1 MSIQSVSL
9 CALREIEGFAPSPF
23 LRGFVWESERV
34 EDFFLQIQN
43 AFSKDRKMFLGN
55 VLVYEEEGVYKILDG
70 WQRIVICKMILDLLE
85 GSERDW
91 SENERS
97 KQALAIL
104 KSKIAKIGNK
114 SDFERFFKEKL
125 SFSLTQLKSQSNLYQ
140 TLLRVQNTK
149 KAFEDIDI
157 LKARFLRK
165 FNNSR
170 QAKIWQKCKRVC
182 DRGVVGFSWLLLIA
196 LELCNFGDKIE
207 GKGLLEA
214 FEGRSA
220 EEIEAFFERLEEVSL
235 YLPRRDSEG
244 VWGLE
249 EKLEERLGEE
259 LEEKW
264 RGEYIKLFS
273 YLAIARSKKSWGR
286 ILKEFLAFV
295 IEQSPPKE
303 DLIPYLER
311 LDNLRCKKHK
321 EWGFLNRGVE
331 VLHYWFYRLDYYLY
345 KNRERYRDIRIGEKS
360 FAEIAESY
368 EFRRLNSIEHI
379 QPQSRASEGDWSKK
393 SKNIF
398 GNLALISQN
407 FNSSLNAKSVKEKK
421 RQIIKQI
428 KEGKVE
434 SLKMVLAYA
443 EIEEVWSLQMAEE
456 HQNKMIKILE
466 DSLLYF

>member
-9 CALREIEGFAPSPF
+9 CTLWEIKRFAPSPF
-23 LRGFVWESERV
+23 LRGFVWEGERIK
-34 EDFFLQIQN
+34 DFFLQIQN
-43 AFSKDRKMFLGN
+43 TFSKGEKMFLGN

-85 GSERDW
+85 GREGAW

-97 KQALAIL
+97 KQALSIL
-104 KSKIAKIGNK
+104 KSKVEKIENK

-125 SFSLTQLKSQSNLYQ
+125 SFSLTQLESQSNLSQ

-149 KAFEDIDI
+149 MPFGDVDI
-157 LKARFLRK
+157 LKARLLK
-165 FNNSR
+165 ESNNSQ

-182 DRGVVGFSWLLLIA
+182 DRGVVGFSQLLLIA
-196 LELCNFGDKIE
+196 LELCNFEGKIE
-207 GKGLLEA
+207 GRGLLGA

-220 EEIEAFFERLEEVSL
+220 EEIEVFFERLEEASL
-235 YLPRRDSEG
+235 YLPRRNSEG

-249 EKLEERLGEE
+249 EKLGERLGEE

-273 YLAIARSKKSWGR
+273 YLAIARSKKSWGG

-303 DLIPYLER
+303 DFIPYLER
-311 LDNLRCKKHK
+311 LDNSKCKKHK
-321 EWGFLNRGVE
+321 EWGFLNCGVE
-331 VLHYWFYRLDYYLY
+331 ASHYWFYRLDYYLY
-345 KNRERYRDIRIGEKS
+345 KNRERYGDIRIGEKS
-360 FAEIAESY
+360 FVEIAESY
-368 EFRRLNSIEHI
+368 EFERLNSIEHI
-379 QPQSRASEGDWSKK
+379 QPQSKAKEGGWSKK

-421 RQIIKQI
+421 KQIIKQI
-428 KEGKVE
+428 KEEKTQ

-443 EIEEVWSLQMAEE
+443 EIKDVWSLQMAEE

-466 DSLLYF
+466 DSLP